1 MNKIDGIFFNDFS
14 GLVMGVTTHRISDMS
29 SEGMASAGEFV
40 IQIDGLIPA
49 RMLDDMRYG
58 INNESWKWNIN
69 ASSKAIYGEIM
80 TSIGF
85 SEFFYSTEISYKD
98 IFNHNEGY
106 RYIYAGLIVVPLA
119 FANSKWGS
127 QYDDYY

>member
-58 INNESWKWNIN
+58 INNESWK
-69 ASSKAIYGEIM
+69 
-80 TSIGF
+80 
-85 SEFFYSTEISYKD
+85 
-98 IFNHNEGY
+98 
-106 RYIYAGLIVVPLA
+106 
-119 FANSKWGS
+119 
-127 QYDDYY
+127 